1 MKVKSKRSKT
11 NLGLPIVVLLCLLF
25 LLAGFFGSMI
35 LSQVFCSLSL
45 FLCVCV
51 CVCVIV
57 FGAELSFGFWLF

>member
-45 FLCVCV
+45 FLSM